1 MLTWEF
7 SVLDFI
13 QAHLRRGIGDTVMP
27 FITRL
32 GDGGAIWIVIYFL
45 SSLFF
50 GLTLAFILCIVKA
63 ERRQI
68 LGKPQNGPLPCWV
81 WRWCAA

>member
-13 QAHLRRGIGDTVMP
+13 QAHLRSGIGDTVMP

-32 GDGGAIWIVIYFL
+32 GDGGAI
-45 SSLFF
+45 
-50 GLTLAFILCIVKA
+50 GAA
-63 ERRQI
+63 DP
-68 LGKPQNGPLPCWV
+68 PQNTAGGRGAGDTPGLGGLHPGFP
-81 WRWCAA
+81 R